1 MNLTTAEVDE
11 AKLETGRQLVE
22 GQYVR
27 WLRVEGRSAVET
39 WGELVAVLR
48 CRAAGSGIVK
58 NV

>member
-1 MNLTTAEVDE
+1 MLLNLTTAEVDE

-39 WGELVAVLR
+39 WGEWLLSSVAVLR
-48 CRAAGSGIVK
+48 VPAL
-58 NV
+58 